1 MIPDKNDDSRY
12 HDMYLKGWSAAVP
25 TMKEDVG
32 KMLAI
37 MEAAHNKEQHALNGN
52 IFPKA
57 APDSIK
63 AVHALIDCNKTWPT
77 IKQPDIPIQ
86 EQGREIQEVREIRT
100 NIMLACD
107 RTYTVPTRAGT
118 FQQCIINVSALAR
131 NGMWE
136 AKKETLFEIFPLYK
150 QKILEQAKIVS
161 DKLRDTSLKCI
172 LKEYL
177 DIAPGIVILY
187 YFIFLYNFY
196 FI

>member
-1 MIPDKNDDSRY
+1 
-12 HDMYLKGWSAAVP
+12 MYLKGWSAAVP

-63 AVHALIDCNKTWPT
+63 TVHALIDCNKTWPT

-136 AKKETLFEIFPLYK
+136 ALVLGQEDQENAGGGGGEP
-150 QKILEQAKIVS
+150 QANQPPAGGGQDLNMLGGS
-161 DKLRDTSLKCI
+161 DESTASSNSLQLRNR
-172 LKEYL
+172 
-177 DIAPGIVILY
+177 VV
-187 YFIFLYNFY
+187 
-196 FI
+196 